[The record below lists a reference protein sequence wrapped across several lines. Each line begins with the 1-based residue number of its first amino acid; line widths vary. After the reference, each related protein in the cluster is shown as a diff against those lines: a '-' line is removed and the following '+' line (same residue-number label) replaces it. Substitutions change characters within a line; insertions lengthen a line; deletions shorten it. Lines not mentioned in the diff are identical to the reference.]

1 MEDLK
6 ELLRLVEAAG
16 ITEEDLDELV
26 HELKS
31 EEAAEINNRGLE
43 AQLEYILEAHCG
55 VVEAAARAI
64 GIEV

>member
-1 MEDLK
+1 MEGLK

-26 HELKS
+26 HDFKA
-31 EEAAEINNRGLE
+31 EEAAEINNAGLE
-43 AQLEYILEAHCG
+43 AQLKYILEAHCG

-64 GIEV
+64 GIRV